1 MCAGIGWL
9 VRDGLPFIRQSIVD
23 SDTSVFVNEKAP
35 RTAVGVL
42 RNGSALIL
50 QVDGQEVLRGHKTR
64 QRFKCFSFS
73 FYISLPSWEVAVW
86 TVQEILIYGL

>member
-9 VRDGLPFIRQSIVD
+9 VRDGLPFIRQSIID
-23 SDTSVFVNEKAP
+23 AESSVFVNEKAP

-50 QVDGQEVLRGHKTR
+50 QVDGQEVRGHTTR
-64 QRFKCFSFS
+64 QPSAVFSIL
-73 FYISLPSWEVAVW
+73 YICSWQGAVFMGPRKASR
-86 TVQEILIYGL
+86 VYI